1 MSVLPTPVSTQRILQ
16 RAQFDAVMSSGP
28 PVAKTVHFAL
38 HMAKSHEPGGVPDLF
53 PGGGAW
59 LGVLV
64 PKRWARRAVTRNTLR
79 RQIYAV
85 ARELTA
91 GLPQLPMVVRLRS
104 GFSRDDFPSATSD
117 ALKREARAELLL
129 LLGERLARR
138 QWVPAVAAPVAP
150 APQADDAAA

>member
-117 ALKREARAELLL
+117 ALKREARAELQQ

-138 QWVPAVAAPVAP
+138 QRAPAVAAPAAP
-150 APQADDAAA
+150 APQADDAAV